1 MRRLIVV
8 VAMTV
13 SACAATPPPS
23 TSGLAPPAP
32 SWLAF
37 CSQHGGPCDPV
48 PVAVAMP
55 DGDRAP
61 TPRGWRDYCRRTP
74 GDAAC
79 APVSR

>member
-1 MRRLIVV
+1 MRMAVV
-8 VAMTV
+8 IGAGLL

-37 CSQHGGPCDPV
+37 CAQHGGVCDPV
-48 PVAVAMP
+48 PVAAAML
-55 DGDRAP
+55 DGGSAP
-61 TPRGWRDYCRRTP
+61 TPRGWRDYCRRSP

-79 APVSR
+79 GVSR